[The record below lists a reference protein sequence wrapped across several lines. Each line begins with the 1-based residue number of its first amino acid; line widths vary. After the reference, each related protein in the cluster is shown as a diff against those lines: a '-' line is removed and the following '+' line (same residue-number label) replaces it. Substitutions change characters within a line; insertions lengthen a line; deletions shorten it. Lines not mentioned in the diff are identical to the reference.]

1 MGKISKITKI
11 ILLVIGL
18 TIIVLSSNKFFGYQL
33 SGKKNKTAINN
44 IKNDKNELFFRNNF
58 IEYSY
63 FIHDSIKDKYTLFD
77 ENKKEITSILFTEKY
92 CSDIKGYADAIPL
105 AICIDS
111 TETIH
116 KIIALENNET
126 PSFFKMLSDKNFL
139 DNWNNLKL
147 DKAINHKVDAI
158 SGATYSSV
166 GIENTII
173 KRIEI
178 YLDTVSSIRR
188 FEIFK
193 IIGLVLSFMVLVLA
207 IVSFLT
213 QKKSK
218 TLRIVLLFSSIGII
232 GFWQGEMLNMALLH
246 NWLVNGMDISSQIFL
261 FIVLLTSI
269 LIPII
274 TNKQFYCYYLCPFGS
289 AQEMLGK
296 FIPRKLDLSGKIFTL
311 LKYLRFV
318 FLFVIFLFIVLSLDV
333 TLENLEP
340 FMAFNF
346 NVASL
351 GVIILAVVILIL
363 SFFINR
369 PWCRFFCP
377 TGAFLSLFCGPRF
390 KLTIRIKTKNI
401 YKIVISI
408 LGVIIIILS
417 ILLIK
422 KHDESTSKTLVP
434 EKNYSQNDAITTI
447 LKRKSVREYT
457 NQRIT
462 KDTLELILKAGMSA
476 PSAKNLQPWKFYAI
490 QNKEKLEYLGSKLA
504 NATMLKNASA
514 AIIVCGDLE
523 RANCE
528 IDSAYWVQDCCA
540 ASENILLACEALKLG
555 SVWTAVY
562 PYKDRLDIVKEA
574 LEIPDKIIPLN
585 IIAIG
590 YPAKEEN
597 AKNKWDIEKIIWKK

>member
-1 MGKISKITKI
+1 MVKISKIIKI
-11 ILLVIGL
+11 IILAIGLVIIIL
-18 TIIVLSSNKFFGYQL
+18 TSNKFFGYQL
-33 SGKKNKTAINN
+33 SGEKNKTVTN
-44 IKNDKNELFFRNNF
+44 IKSDKNELFFRNNF
-58 IEYSY
+58 THYSY
-63 FIHDSIKDKYTLFD
+63 FIHDSLKDKYSLFD

-92 CSDIKGYADAIPL
+92 CSEIKGYADAIPL
-105 AICIDS
+105 AICFDS

-126 PSFFKMLSDKNFL
+126 PSFFNKLTKNNFF
-139 DNWNNLKL
+139 DNWKN
-147 DKAINHKVDAI
+147 INFEEALNKKVDAI
-158 SGATYSSV
+158 SCATYSSEGV
-166 GIENTII
+166 EKTII

-178 YLDTVSSIRR
+178 YLDTVSSIKR

-193 IIGLVLSFMVLVLA
+193 IIGLILSFMVFVLA
-207 IVSFLT
+207 VISFIL

-218 TLRIVLLFSSIGII
+218 ALRIVLLLSSIGII
-232 GFWQGEMLNMALLH
+232 GFWQGEMLNTALLH
-246 NWLVNGMDISSQIFL
+246 NWLINGIDISSQIFL